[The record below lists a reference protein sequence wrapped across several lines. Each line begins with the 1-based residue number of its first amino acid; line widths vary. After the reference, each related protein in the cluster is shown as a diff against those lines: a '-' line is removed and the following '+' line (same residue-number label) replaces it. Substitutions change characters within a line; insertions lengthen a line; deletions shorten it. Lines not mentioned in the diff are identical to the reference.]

1 MSESATADAPRQVEA
16 QHKMVAVTAEEIRS
30 FRGVAEV
37 IGARVVRDWVRAQL
51 IPAALTRLYNIGM
64 GTQKFTIATEKG
76 GLVDVEAFASVQV
89 EALSKLVDLGVPRQL
104 GLVDSDGE
112 DLPGVIALGVLE
124 LDEVQRDQ
132 HSERFPQLKRLGE
145 GDGVEVAADDE
156 SQTGISD
163 IGDVMLSPSVR
174 SGGYEIVE
182 VPQEAMIAKD
192 GEKPGEVP
200 PPPLSTEPTLAQQ
213 ILAKRRRDRELG
225 HLKRSDNGDG

>member
-1 MSESATADAPRQVEA
+1 VSEPATADAQVET
-16 QHKMVAVTAEEIRS
+16 QQKMVAVTAEEIRS

-51 IPAALTRLYNIGM
+51 IPSALTRLYNIGM
-64 GTQKFTIATEKG
+64 GTEKFTIATER
-76 GLVDVEAFASVQV
+76 GLIDVPAFASVQV

-145 GDGVEVAADDE
+145 GDGVEVAADGE
-156 SQTGISD
+156 SQTGISATS
-163 IGDVMLSPSVR
+163 DVMLSPSVR

-182 VPQEAMIAKD
+182 VPQEAMAAKD
-192 GEKPGEVP
+192 GEKPGEIP
-200 PPPLSTEPTLAQQ
+200 PPPLSTEPTLAQK